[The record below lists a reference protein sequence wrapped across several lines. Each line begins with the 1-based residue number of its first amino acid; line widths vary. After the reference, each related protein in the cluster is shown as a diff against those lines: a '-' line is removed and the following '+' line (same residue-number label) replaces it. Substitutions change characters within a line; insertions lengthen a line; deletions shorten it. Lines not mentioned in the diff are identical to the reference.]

1 MKKREISRIKF
12 YRKVV
17 SELML
22 EFEQVGKVDEDG
34 QRVDFKFKSLT
45 KTNENVNF
53 MILSLRSHA
62 LLNLL

>member
-1 MKKREISRIKF
+1 MQEYERECLDNMKKREISRIKF

-45 KTNENVNF
+45 AH
-53 MILSLRSHA
+53 S
-62 LLNLL
+62 

>member
-62 LLNLL
+62 LLNLP